1 MNELLFKQIIYKI
14 VNSILIFLHI
24 KKRTVP
30 NDIDLLKFFR
40 VLRRYQKAG
49 IPMDKALEEYL
60 ESNHEIMKPYLKNV
74 IAELNS
80 GRSFSEAM
88 IKQKI
93 IPNFIVQ
100 MLKIGE
106 TTNMNIILD
115 EIVYYLK
122 QKTDIARKIKS
133 NMFTVKVMFAGLAI
147 LIITAVYMLGRMK
160 KIFDSLNADLPTITK
175 LLLTL
180 GNFAV
185 YYIWLLPFVIIALLI
200 IYKYITKTYKEKIDN
215 ILLHTPVYKGILKLT
230 THYYICKILAILLRN
245 GIPTYDALRYTAMAI
260 DNSRYRDELLDI
272 AEKVNNAYTLSAA
285 VEEVNEHYK
294 LLDNDFIFVIR
305 SIEQTG
311 IVADSFDELSEDYK
325 EQLLST
331 LVTLPDKIS
340 TPIIGF
346 ASVIVITIYV
356 SIYIPMITLTQSV
369 QGIGMR

>member
-100 MLKIGE
+100 MLRIGE

-325 EQLLST
+325 EQLLAL

>member
-340 TPIIGF
+340 TPIMGF
-346 ASVIVITIYV
+346 AGVIVITIYISV
-356 SIYIPMITLTQSV
+356 YIPLTTLTQSV

>member
-1 MNELLFKQIIYKI
+1 MDELLFKQIIYEI

-80 GRSFSEAM
+80 GNSFSEAI

-93 IPNFIVQ
+93 MPNFIAE
-100 MLKIGE
+100 MLRIGE
-106 TTNMNIILD
+106 TSNMNTILD

-133 NMFTVKVMFAGLAI
+133 NMFTVKVMFVGLVI
-147 LIITAVYMLGRMK
+147 LIIVAIYMLGRMK
-160 KIFDSLNADLPTITK
+160 KIFDSLNADLPVVTK
-175 LLLTL
+175 LLLGL
-180 GNFAV
+180 GDFAI
-185 YYIWLLPFVIIALLI
+185 YYIWLLLFIIIGLI
-200 IYKYITKTYKEKIDN
+200 IFFKYIIKIYKEKID
-215 ILLHTPVYKGILKLT
+215 ILLLKVPIYKDILKLT
-230 THYYICKILAILLRN
+230 THYYTCKILAILLRN
-245 GIPTYDALRYTAMAI
+245 GITTYKALQYTAMAI
-260 DNSRYRDELLDI
+260 DNSKYRNELLDI
-272 AEKVNNAYTLSAA
+272 AEKVNNAYTLSDA
-285 VEEVNEHYK
+285 VEEVDAYYK

-311 IVADSFDELSEDYK
+311 IAADTFDELSEDYK
-325 EQLLST
+325 EQLLAL